1 MARQSRPEAGKPSAP
16 AVTWH
21 GYHTLEERE
30 TMIREAAYYRYLE
43 HGCCDG
49 HDLEDWLEAE
59 AEMEHGAPAPEPSA
73 PRLKAQQSSVH
84 GAASDDKLKRAVKQH
99 PRKAIPQ
106 VESVEP
112 LEAPSRE

>member
-1 MARQSRPEAGKPSAP
+1 MARQSRPAESKPEAPNI
-16 AVTWH
+16 TWH

-30 TMIREAAYYRYLE
+30 NMIREAAYYLYIE

-49 HDLEDWLEAE
+49 HDLDDWLAAE
-59 AEMEHGAPAPEPSA
+59 AELEHGAPPPLEAAPA
-73 PRLKAQQSSVH
+73 GVQQSSVH
-84 GAASDDKLKRAVKQH
+84 GAASNDKLKRTVRGK

-112 LEAPSRE
+112 SEAPARQ